1 MLYMRNMGRP
11 PTHPVKKLI
20 SLTKEQSEAISEYRF
35 EARFPSEN
43 EAIRDLLEKGLSV
56 VRRDTKSS

>member
-1 MLYMRNMGRP
+1 MLYMLNMGRP

-20 SLTKEQSEAISEYRF
+20 SLTEEQSADIANYRF
-35 EARFPSEN
+35 EARFASEN

-56 VRRDTKSS
+56 VRRDAKPT